1 MCYNNAV
8 AKNRIAAD
16 IAQEVECVLGK
27 DEVTG
32 SNPVISSMD
41 KGIPF
46 GMPFSINL
54 CQR

>member
-32 SNPVISSMD
+32 SNPVISSME